1 MGGPVLVEEQR
12 KWEGISLYAGG
23 SNEMGEYVLMEE
35 ERKLESICNDGGGA
49 YEMVDMCWLRKNK
62 GNKGG
67 EKDT

>member
-1 MGGPVLVEEQR
+1 
-12 KWEGISLYAGG
+12 
-23 SNEMGEYVLMEE
+23 MGEYVLMEE